1 MPAAA
6 GLIMD
11 MVLMGL
17 LLVALW
23 YGMRLNARLKALRNG
38 QESFIKAVAELDQAA
53 IKAHASLRE
62 LHNNADE
69 SQELLHGRILAARD
83 LLSKLETQINRAE
96 RARRDLEDVPVVPVT
111 RQETRFAE
119 PEPQAEPP
127 LQVARQA
134 QRENWAGAR
143 GAEGRQTYA
152 GRGRPAF
159 EDVEAEDEAEADFD
173 LPLSGRLRDM
183 NDRLSR
189 RVDDRKPPRREVAE
203 EQDEVSAIGLEA
215 INEMLRAFADPK
227 DIPQDRSARRVP
239 DADRA
244 PLRDEGRRSAPDIR
258 PPEPRAPRPENLKL
272 SRTRLPSALDDELF
286 DGGMA
291 HEARNSEPEYRPE
304 PAPETDPKPAR
315 PLFRRLR

>member
-62 LHNNADE
+62 LHTNADE

-83 LLSKLETQINRAE
+83 LLSKLESQINRAE
-96 RARRDLEDVPVVPVT
+96 RARRDLEEVNVTPVT
-111 RQETRFAE
+111 RIVE
-119 PEPQAEPP
+119 PEAEPP
-127 LQVARQA
+127 LSVARSA
-134 QRENWAGAR
+134 QRDSWAGAR

-159 EDVEAEDEAEADFD
+159 EDEDEADEDLN

-189 RVDDRKPPRREVAE
+189 GQRPETPPVPRPEVD
-203 EQDEVSAIGLEA
+203 EQAAVSAIGLEA
-215 INEMLRAFADPK
+215 INEMLRAFADPE
-227 DIPQDRSARRVP
+227 DREPQRPARRP
-239 DADRA
+239 SAETP
-244 PLRDEGRRSAPDIR
+244 PLRTEGRRSAPPDRSVAPNVR
-258 PPEPRAPRPENLKL
+258 PDSLRL
-272 SRTRLPSALDDELF
+272 SRSRLPSALDDELF
-286 DGGMA
+286 DAGQA
-291 HEARNSEPEYRPE
+291 TEPDR
-304 PAPETDPKPAR
+304 PAPQAAEAAPKPAR

>member
-23 YGMRLNARLKALRNG
+23 YGMRLSARLKALRNG

-83 LLSKLETQINRAE
+83 LLSRLETQINRAE
-96 RARRDLEDVPVVPVT
+96 RARRELEDVPIAPVS
-111 RQETRFAE
+111 RFAEAE
-119 PEPQAEPP
+119 PEPEPP
-127 LQVARQA
+127 LKVARQA

-159 EDVEAEDEAEADFD
+159 EENDDQDDAADDFD

-189 RVDDRKPPRREVAE
+189 RVEERKPPRREPVE

-215 INEMLRAFADPK
+215 INEMLRAFADPR

-244 PLRDEGRRSAPDIR
+244 PVRDEGRRSAPQKPD
-258 PPEPRAPRPENLKL
+258 ALKL
-272 SRTRLPSALDDELF
+272 SRTRMPSALDDELF
-286 DGGMA
+286 DGGRA
-291 HEARNSEPEYRPE
+291 HQVRESEPDIAPKPE
-304 PAPETDPKPAR
+304 PEPDPKPAR

>member
-38 QESFIKAVAELDQAA
+38 QDSFIKAVAELDQAA

-62 LHNNADE
+62 LHTNADE

-83 LLSKLETQINRAE
+83 LLSKLESQISRAE
-96 RARRDLEDVPVVPVT
+96 RARRDLEEVNVAPVT
-111 RQETRFAE
+111 RIVE
-119 PEPQAEPP
+119 PEPEPP
-127 LQVARQA
+127 LSVARTA
-134 QRENWAGAR
+134 QRDTWATAR

-152 GRGRPAF
+152 GRGRPAY
-159 EDVEAEDEAEADFD
+159 EDDHAVDEGLN

-189 RVDDRKPPRREVAE
+189 GQRSETLPASRPEADE
-203 EQDEVSAIGLEA
+203 EAAVSAIGLEA
-215 INEMLRAFADPK
+215 INEMLRAFADPE
-227 DIPQDRSARRVP
+227 DRQPQRPAP
-239 DADRA
+239 RA
-244 PLRDEGRRSAPDIR
+244 PMEAPPLRNEGRRSAPPVSR
-258 PPEPRAPRPENLKL
+258 PDSLRL

-286 DGGMA
+286 DGGLTA
-291 HEARNSEPEYRPE
+291 EPDR
-304 PAPETDPKPAR
+304 PAPEAAEAAPKPAR

>member
-62 LHNNADE
+62 LHTNADE

-96 RARRDLEDVPVVPVT
+96 RARRELEDVPVAPVSG
-111 RQETRFAE
+111 FAE

-159 EDVEAEDEAEADFD
+159 EDTDDQDDAADDFD

-183 NDRLSR
+183 NDRLSKR
-189 RVDDRKPPRREVAE
+189 AVDRDPPREASI
-203 EQDEVSAIGLEA
+203 EQEAVSALGLEA
-215 INEMLRAFADPK
+215 INEMLRAFADPE
-227 DIPQDRSARRVP
+227 DIPQNRAARRVP

-244 PLRDEGRRSAPDIR
+244 PVREDGRRSAPER
-258 PPEPRAPRPENLKL
+258 QAEPRAARPDTLKL

-286 DGGMA
+286 DGDRTRETFDERPDA
-291 HEARNSEPEYRPE
+291 TPRPE
-304 PAPETDPKPAR
+304 TEPDPKPAR

>member
-62 LHNNADE
+62 LHTNADE

-83 LLSKLETQINRAE
+83 LLSKLESQINRAE
-96 RARRDLEDVPVVPVT
+96 RARRDLEEVNVTPVT
-111 RQETRFAE
+111 RIVE
-119 PEPQAEPP
+119 PEPEP
-127 LQVARQA
+127 LLTVARSA
-134 QRENWAGAR
+134 QRDSWSGAR

-159 EDVEAEDEAEADFD
+159 EDGDESDEDLN
-173 LPLSGRLRDM
+173 LPRSGRLRDV

-189 RVDDRKPPRREVAE
+189 AQRPETPPAPRP
-203 EQDEVSAIGLEA
+203 QLDEHGAVSAIGLEA
-215 INEMLRAFADPK
+215 INEMLRAFADP
-227 DIPQDRSARRVP
+227 DDRELQRPARRP
-239 DADRA
+239 SAETP
-244 PLRDEGRRSAPDIR
+244 PLRTEGRRSAPPDRSVAPNVR
-258 PPEPRAPRPENLKL
+258 PDSLRL
-272 SRTRLPSALDDELF
+272 SRSRLPSALDDELF
-286 DGGMA
+286 DAGQA
-291 HEARNSEPEYRPE
+291 PE
-304 PAPETDPKPAR
+304 PDRPAPQAAEAAPKPAR

>member
-62 LHNNADE
+62 LHTNADE

-83 LLSKLETQINRAE
+83 LLSKLESQINRAE
-96 RARRDLEDVPVVPVT
+96 RARRDLEEVNVTPVT
-111 RQETRFAE
+111 RIVE
-119 PEPQAEPP
+119 PEPEPP
-127 LQVARQA
+127 LSVARSV
-134 QRENWAGAR
+134 QRDSWAGAR

-159 EDVEAEDEAEADFD
+159 EDEDEADEDLN

-189 RVDDRKPPRREVAE
+189 GARSETPPAPRPEVD
-203 EQDEVSAIGLEA
+203 EQAAVSAIGLEA
-215 INEMLRAFADPK
+215 INEMLRAFADPE
-227 DIPQDRSARRVP
+227 DREPQRPARRASAEAP
-239 DADRA
+239 
-244 PLRDEGRRSAPDIR
+244 PLRNEGRRSAPPDRSAAPNVR
-258 PPEPRAPRPENLKL
+258 PDSLRL
-272 SRTRLPSALDDELF
+272 SRSRLPSALDDELF
-286 DGGMA
+286 DAGLTA
-291 HEARNSEPEYRPE
+291 EPDR
-304 PAPETDPKPAR
+304 PAPEAAEAAPKPAR

>member
-62 LHNNADE
+62 LHTNADE

-83 LLSKLETQINRAE
+83 LLSKLESQINRAE
-96 RARRDLEDVPVVPVT
+96 RARRDLEEVNVTPVT
-111 RQETRFAE
+111 RIVE
-119 PEPQAEPP
+119 PEPEPP
-127 LQVARQA
+127 LSVVRSA
-134 QRENWAGAR
+134 QRDSWAGAR

-159 EDVEAEDEAEADFD
+159 EDGDESDEDLN
-173 LPLSGRLRDM
+173 LPRSGRLRDV

-189 RVDDRKPPRREVAE
+189 AQRPETPSAPRPQLD
-203 EQDEVSAIGLEA
+203 EQAAVSAIGLEA
-215 INEMLRAFADPK
+215 INEMLRAFADPE
-227 DIPQDRSARRVP
+227 DRELQRPARRP
-239 DADRA
+239 SAETP
-244 PLRDEGRRSAPDIR
+244 PLRTEGRRSAPPDRSVAPNVR
-258 PPEPRAPRPENLKL
+258 PDSLRL
-272 SRTRLPSALDDELF
+272 SRSRLPSALDDELF
-286 DGGMA
+286 DAGQA
-291 HEARNSEPEYRPE
+291 AEPDR
-304 PAPETDPKPAR
+304 PAPQAAEAAPKPAR